1 MMKKAFL
8 FALAAFCVSA
18 VQAVTVSWSNISPT
32 ATVLGN
38 VCDGDSLLP
47 LVLTAQEGLSNGT
60 KVALNSITIL
70 SRTDSVNQ
78 AHYFAFDYV
87 DSNNKGTLSN
97 RVDNTGTVTIGT
109 TDYTTLTYVFSEPYI
124 LTVGNTYT
132 LTAVH
137 DNGNKFYWTNA
148 PGTDGYDKGG
158 FGTVVSEET
167 TQAPLLVGGNGKTWV
182 PLYTI
187 EATIVPEPT
196 ALALLALGVAGLA
209 LKRKV
214 A

>member
-1 MMKKAFL
+1 MKKAFL
-8 FALAAFCVSA
+8 FALAALCVSA

-38 VCDGDSLLP
+38 VCDGDSLLS
-47 LVLTAQEGLSNGT
+47 LVLTAQEGVSSGT

-70 SRTDSVNQ
+70 SRTDNTNQ
-78 AHYFAFDYV
+78 AHYFAFDYT
-87 DSNNKGTLSN
+87 SNDNKGTLSN
-97 RVDNTGTVTIGT
+97 RVDNTGTVTINGT
-109 TDYTTLTYVFSEPYI
+109 EYTTLKYVFSEPYI
-124 LTVGNTYT
+124 LTVGSTYT

-137 DNGNKFYWTNA
+137 DNGNKFYWTNDPNTA
-148 PGTDGYDKGG
+148 GYVKGG
-158 FGTVVSEET
+158 FGTIVSNVTSE
-167 TQAPLLVGGNGKTWV
+167 APLLVGGNGTTWA

-187 EATIVPEPT
+187 DATIVPEPT